1 MMENEGIP
9 RVTAWCAADSIGSR
23 KVLEKSGMQLVTTE
37 KSGLTVGDQVY
48 DKLIYEYSN
57 NASDRQIK

>member
-1 MMENEGIP
+1 MTENEGIP
-9 RVTAWCAADSIGSR
+9 RVTAWCAADNIDSR

-37 KSGLTVGDQVY
+37 KAGLTVGDQVY
-48 DKLIYEYSN
+48 DKLIFEYCN